1 MFFSNY
7 SKQYKPY
14 SKYGKYSNINQPP
27 PPGLG
32 AKYTGNNTADIRILE
47 GNKNIIL
54 IKGNNDKQ
62 VKNTELK
69 EKVNEMYEEHYFKNE
84 TNINFVKMVDDIV
97 GY

>member
-32 AKYTGNNTADIRILE
+32 AKYTGNNTADIRVIE

-54 IKGNNDKQ
+54 IKGNNKE
-62 VKNTELK
+62 VKNIEFK
-69 EKVNEMYEEHYFKNE
+69 ESYEEHYYKNE